1 MTPLERFNE
10 IKVEQD
16 RLDRLRKLN
25 APNLTLYNIEH
36 ELLEV
41 LQLRDEVASDPD
53 MTPQEIADSLQ
64 AIDQRISEYVKAEVR
79 KVDGVAAWIRECDAR
94 QKLMADEVAR
104 LDRVRKAW
112 EARGDRIRQ
121 IVIAVMQETGQPKL
135 QGATSVLRLQKNP
148 PSVEVSQPGLVPA
161 EYQRVTV
168 TMPLRVWH
176 DVQKALM
183 QDPNGRYGTWAA
195 LTDTVS
201 VAGPEPAKL
210 KIAAELKQNVGVPGC
225 SLVTDKVHLRIV

>member
-1 MTPLERFNE
+1 M
-10 IKVEQD
+10 
-16 RLDRLRKLN
+16 
-25 APNLTLYNIEH
+25 NLTLYNIET

-53 MTPQEIADSLQ
+53 MTPQEIAESLK
-64 AIDQRISEYVKAEVR
+64 AIDQRIAEYVKAEVR

-94 QKLMADEVAR
+94 RKLMADEVDR

-112 EARGDRIRQ
+112 EVRGDRIRQ

-168 TMPLRVWH
+168 TMPLHVWNSAIYT
-176 DVQKALM
+176 ALM
-183 QDPNGRYGTWAA
+183 DTYADTA
-195 LTDTVS
+195 LMDS
-201 VAGPEPAKL
+201 VMVGQPEPAKL

-225 SLVTDKVHLRIV
+225 SLITDKVHLRIV